1 MLYEDWLNSEGDWSR
16 SSIHYNSLEKSKYKR
31 KGKYI
36 YMAYKDVEEK
46 YGTAL
51 VKTIKKTKLEL
62 EAARGEDE
70 DAWYCKHPEIKDEE
84 FRFCFGFFFQFV
96 SWVEAANNTPQ
107 TDIIFQ
113 VHLDV
118 N

>member
-51 VKTIKKTKLEL
+51 AKTIKKTKLEL

-84 FRFCFGFFFQFV
+84 FRFCFGFF
-96 SWVEAANNTPQ
+96 SNLSAGLRLLTTPHKL
-107 TDIIFQ
+107 T
-113 VHLDV
+113 
-118 N
+118 